1 MTPTKSTKDTDAVA
15 EIDSP
20 TDIDNPTETT
30 TPTSKP
36 RRGGMGWLV
45 AVLVLAAAGAALWYG
60 YQVVVLKQAQQLHE
74 LTRQYSTLEQ
84 QFSQLQQDLKSQ
96 NDTFKATVDEQIQQS
111 NRGLQRAL
119 NEQADLLE
127 SNQMAV
133 RSVQAELAQLDI
145 TQQSSWRIFEAR
157 ALAERAASKLWI
169 EQDIAA
175 AVELLKLADSHLRAL
190 SNPAHQA
197 VRQALADDILRLSSL
212 PAQQSESIT
221 LTLGSLRNQLQHSH
235 WYQQPTAGV
244 SNSGNDA
251 TASGWQRFKQSFT
264 ALMDKLIRVQR
275 RDTPVQPLI
284 ADTYFTASKER
295 VLLQLQLAQQAALSG
310 SQQVFEQALATAI
323 EQLTTITEISDNAD
337 IEPILEQLMTL
348 QAAKLQPELPAQLPA
363 VALLSRLADQY
374 AVGQT
379 AEEDL

>member
-111 NRGLQRAL
+111 NRGLQRVL

-275 RDTPVQPLI
+275 RDTGAAFNCRYLFYRQQRARV
-284 ADTYFTASKER
+284 TAAATGPAGCSER
-295 VLLQLQLAQQAALSG
+295 LAAG
-310 SQQVFEQALATAI
+310 FEQALATAI

-348 QAAKLQPELPAQLPA
+348 QEAKLQPELPAQLPA
-363 VALLSRLADQY
+363 VALLSRLAEQY

-379 AEEDL
+379 AEEEL